1 MKRAEKKQSPS
12 GIGEQTLADL
22 VQSIR
27 AAERLSTDQAA
38 AVWRGLA
45 DVAQAL
51 RKAGHPKR
59 ERLASVPAAQSGQG
73 DLLAEAAAPDRAPAG
88 LLSAP
93 TGV

>member
-1 MKRAEKKQSPS
+1 MEQSPS

-27 AAERLSTDQAA
+27 AAESLSTDQAA

-51 RKAGHPKR
+51 RKAGHPKPKR
-59 ERLASVPAAQSGQG
+59 ERLASAAAVQSDQG
-73 DLLAEAAAPDRAPAG
+73 HLLAEAAAPDRAPAV
-88 LLSAP
+88 LLSAS